1 MAQQPLPPSRIKP
14 TGWIQTDR
22 KVHEAWARMIARK
35 PKAAMLAH
43 YLAAN
48 VGEHNAVVASHK
60 TLARM
65 LDVHVTTI
73 KRAIYDLVA
82 ENWLEVRQIGQ
93 TGTACAYVLN
103 HRVAW
108 SGKRDNIRYS
118 LFSATVI
125 AASDEQ
131 PDSHELGEQQ
141 PLRQLPRLF
150 RENANCQ
157 QVKANRPPASRP
169 FPVWNRTFPRCPNLP
184 IGGRW
189 TKRKASARSQEPCWA
204 GLAMRKSSLPLY
216 PFTGLR
222 WLPL

>member
-1 MAQQPLPPSRIKP
+1 MAQQPLPPSRTKP

-60 TLARM
+60 TLAHM

-73 KRAIYDLVA
+73 KRAISDLVA

-108 SGKRDNIRYS
+108 SGKRDNIRYA

-131 PDSHELGEQQ
+131 PDFHELGEQQ
-141 PLRQLPRLF
+141 PLRELPRLF
-150 RENANCQ
+150 PGERQLPAGEGE
-157 QVKANRPPASRP
+157 PPPS
-169 FPVWNRTFPRCPNLP
+169 
-184 IGGRW
+184 
-189 TKRKASARSQEPCWA
+189 EP
-204 GLAMRKSSLPLY
+204 SLPGMEPDL
-216 PFTGLR
+216 PELR
-222 WLPL
+222 EPPDREPMDEAQSLGTLVSGIAGKLTDRS

>member
-1 MAQQPLPPSRIKP
+1 MAQQPLPAPRAKP

-22 KVHEAWARMIARK
+22 KVHEAWARMIAKK

-60 TLARM
+60 TLAHM

-73 KRAIYDLVA
+73 KRAIADLVS

-108 SGKRDNIRYS
+108 SGKRDNIRYA

-150 RENANCQ
+150 PGERQLPAGEGE
-157 QVKANRPPASRP
+157 PPPS
-169 FPVWNRTFPRCPNLP
+169 
-184 IGGRW
+184 
-189 TKRKASARSQEPCWA
+189 EP
-204 GLAMRKSSLPLY
+204 SLPGMEPDL
-216 PFTGLR
+216 PALREPDDREPMDEAVSLGTLVTSLTGKLVDR
-222 WLPL
+222 D